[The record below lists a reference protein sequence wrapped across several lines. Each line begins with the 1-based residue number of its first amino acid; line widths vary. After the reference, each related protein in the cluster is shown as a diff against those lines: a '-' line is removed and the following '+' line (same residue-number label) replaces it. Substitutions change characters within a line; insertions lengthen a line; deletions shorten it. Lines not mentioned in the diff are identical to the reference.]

1 MFLKNKCGAGC
12 KGVMR
17 VEVGE
22 GGGLKYVF
30 EKLMRGELWVYW
42 LLLFSFTISLSY
54 LLIIL
59 M

>member
-22 GGGLKYVF
+22 GGGVEICF
-30 EKLMRGELWVYW
+30 
-42 LLLFSFTISLSY
+42 
-54 LLIIL
+54 
-59 M
+59 